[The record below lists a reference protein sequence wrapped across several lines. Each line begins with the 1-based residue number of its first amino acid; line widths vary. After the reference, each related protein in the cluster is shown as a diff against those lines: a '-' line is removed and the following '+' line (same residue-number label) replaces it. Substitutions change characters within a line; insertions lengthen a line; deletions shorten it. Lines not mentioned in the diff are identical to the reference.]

1 MLNRLQTPPHLVV
14 LAACQSAQQSTSAA
28 FTGLGPQLVQI
39 GLPAVIAMQENVT
52 VVTARQFAAT
62 FYRRLLEHGTVD
74 LAMNE
79 ARGTLI
85 TNGRFDAAVPV
96 LFMRLPDGRLW
107 SIDNSKKTKS
117 QQERTTMSDQGRSG
131 GVNIGSNA
139 KISGDVTGR
148 DKKTVVNTGG
158 GAYVGG
164 NVSVSGGGKFVGR
177 DDNSTTGLS
186 AKEVAQLF
194 DSIYQKIDAKPD
206 LKPSDK
212 EDLKAD
218 VQDVQAEVAKGEE
231 ADESFLE
238 RRLRSIKRMAPDILE
253 TIAATLADPKAG
265 LALVIRKVMAKAQA

>member
-1 MLNRLQTPPHLVV
+1 
-14 LAACQSAQQSTSAA
+14 
-28 FTGLGPQLVQI
+28 
-39 GLPAVIAMQENVT
+39 
-52 VVTARQFAAT
+52 
-62 FYRRLLEHGTVD
+62 
-74 LAMNE
+74 
-79 ARGTLI
+79 
-85 TNGRFDAAVPV
+85 
-96 LFMRLPDGRLW
+96 
-107 SIDNSKKTKS
+107 
-117 QQERTTMSDQGRSG
+117 MSDQGRSG